1 MGKIIVGKASEITPG
16 KMQKVSVDGRD
27 IVVANV
33 NGNYYACDD
42 TCTHA
47 GASLA
52 EGTLEGDI
60 ITCGWHGAKFNCTS
74 GKLEKF
80 PAKIKDLKSYRT
92 VVEAD
97 NVFVEV
103 G

>member
-1 MGKIIVGKASEITPG
+1 MGKIIVGKTSEIPAG
-16 KMQKVSVDGRD
+16 KMQKVSVDGRE
-27 IVVANV
+27 ILVANI
-33 NGNYYACDD
+33 GGSYYACDD

-52 EGTLEGDI
+52 EGALEGQT
-60 ITCGWHGAKFNCTS
+60 ITCGWHGAKFNCMS

-92 VVEAD
+92 IIESD
-97 NVFVEV
+97 NVFVEF
-103 G
+103 

>member
-1 MGKIIVGKASEITPG
+1 MGKIIVGKASDIPVG
-16 KMQKVSVDGRD
+16 KMQKVSVDGRE
-27 IVVANV
+27 ILVANIG
-33 NGNYYACDD
+33 GNYYACDD

-52 EGTLEGDI
+52 EGALEGGI
-60 ITCGWHGAKFNCTS
+60 VTCGWHGAKFNCMN
-74 GKLEKF
+74 GKLDKF

-92 VVEAD
+92 IIESD

-103 G
+103 

>member
-1 MGKIIVGKASEITPG
+1 MGKIIIGKKSDIPPG
-16 KMQKVSVDGRD
+16 KMQKVAIDGRE
-27 IVVANV
+27 ILVANID
-33 NGNYYACDD
+33 GNYYACDD

-52 EGTLEGDI
+52 EGTLEGGI
-60 ITCGWHGAKFNCTS
+60 ITCGWHGAKFNCAS

-80 PAKIKDLKSYRT
+80 PAKIRDLKSYQT
-92 VVEAD
+92 TIEAD

-103 G
+103 

>member
-1 MGKIIVGKASEITPG
+1 MGKIIVGKTSEITPG
-16 KMQKVSVDGRD
+16 KMQKVSIDGRD
-27 IVVANV
+27 ILVANI
-33 NGNYYACDD
+33 NGSYYACDD

-52 EGTLEGDI
+52 DGVLEGSTV
-60 ITCGWHGAKFNCTS
+60 TCGWHGAKFDCTS

-80 PAKIKDLKSYRT
+80 PAKIRDLKSYRT

-103 G
+103 

>member
-1 MGKIIVGKASEITPG
+1 MGKIIVGKISEIPAG
-16 KMQKVSVDGRD
+16 KMQKVSVDGRE
-27 IVVANV
+27 ILVANI

-47 GASLA
+47 GASLS
-52 EGTLEGDI
+52 EGALEGDT

-80 PAKIKDLKSYRT
+80 PAKIKDLKSYKT
-92 VVEAD
+92 VIESD
-97 NVFVEV
+97 NVFVEF
-103 G
+103 

>member
-1 MGKIIVGKASEITPG
+1 MGKIIVGKTSEIPSG

-27 IVVANV
+27 IVVANID
-33 NGNYYACDD
+33 GNYYACDD
-42 TCTHA
+42 TCTHS

-52 EGTLEGDI
+52 DGTLEGNV
-60 ITCGWHGAKFNCTS
+60 ITCGWHGAKFDCRS

-92 VVEAD
+92 IIEAD

-103 G
+103 